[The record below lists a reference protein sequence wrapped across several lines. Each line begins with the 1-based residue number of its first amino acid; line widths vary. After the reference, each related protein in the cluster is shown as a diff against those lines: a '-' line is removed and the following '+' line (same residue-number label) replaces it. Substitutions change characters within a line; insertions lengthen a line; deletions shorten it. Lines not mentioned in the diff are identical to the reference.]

1 MAKMTFIM
9 RGGKIKATRHP
20 FVHKI
25 VSITKLI
32 FEDTT
37 NNYIDAFLY
46 KLDEKKGDTDD
57 TFIN

>member
-1 MAKMTFIM
+1 M